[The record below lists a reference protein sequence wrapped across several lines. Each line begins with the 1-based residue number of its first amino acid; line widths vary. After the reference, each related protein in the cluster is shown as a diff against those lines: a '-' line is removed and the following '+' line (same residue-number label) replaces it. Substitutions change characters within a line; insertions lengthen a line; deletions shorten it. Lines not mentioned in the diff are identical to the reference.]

1 MYDDALHS
9 VRLWLEGLPLPVLG
23 VVLAQDHRDL
33 AQLGPVHAVG
43 RRGDVPVVQ
52 QHAPA
57 LVAADPENKQITR
70 PGVDKVKPK
79 GWIKYSLQ
87 ID

>member
-1 MYDDALHS
+1 MRRIMAVFTPWSPEIWMYDDALHF
-9 VRLWLEGLPLPVLG
+9 VGLRLEGLPLPVLG

-57 LVAADPENKQITR
+57 LVAADPEM
-70 PGVDKVKPK
+70 
-79 GWIKYSLQ
+79 
-87 ID
+87 